1 LNNLP
6 EIVSAEKWKQ
16 ECDQLLIAEKEA
28 TRLLDGLAARRRRLP
43 MVAFDNARYVF
54 ATPEGPRT
62 LLDLFDGR
70 PQLAIYQFMDN
81 GPDEF
86 CPGCTHFTNN
96 VVDLSELA
104 DNDVSW
110 ATVSNMPLE
119 QIETYKAKW
128 VGLCLSSHHMAR
140 PSPTTAMPAAAS
152 CSACS
157 SVTVRMS
164 IGPMPPPPVGWIGSY
179 SSTTFSI
186 SPSMGARRTGRIP
199 HLAGRSI
206 PLMART
212 KPVLRG
218 ERDR

>member
-1 LNNLP
+1 MRLNNLP

-28 TRLLDGLAARRRRLP
+28 TRLLDRLAARRRRLP

-119 QIETYKAKW
+119 QIETYKAKMGW
-128 VGLCLSSHHMAR
+128 TVPFFSSHGTTFADDCNASNGFMLSMFLRDGTNVYRTYA
-140 PSPTTAMPAAAS
+140 TTARGVDRLLFVNNILDLAAYGRQEDWEDS
-152 CSACS
+152 
-157 SVTVRMS
+157 
-164 IGPMPPPPVGWIGSY
+164 PPGWPQHPTYG
-179 SSTTFSI
+179 
-186 SPSMGARRTGRIP
+186 
-199 HLAGRSI
+199 
-206 PLMART
+206 
-212 KPVLRG
+212 
-218 ERDR
+218 